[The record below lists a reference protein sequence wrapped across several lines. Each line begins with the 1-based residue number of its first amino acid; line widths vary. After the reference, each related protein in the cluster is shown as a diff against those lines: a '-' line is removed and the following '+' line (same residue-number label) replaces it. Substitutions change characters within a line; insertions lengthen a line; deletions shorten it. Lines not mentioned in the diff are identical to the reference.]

1 MSVWKSQSEWDAV
14 IGGAIKKLEDGERLE
29 DEELQALA
37 REVEFSSS
45 DECEQVAVLEG
56 DDHRWQR
63 EVSTIVRSHGRH
75 WRIDWM
81 RALTENSEDE
91 FWEQP
96 VEVKPVTRVIPAHE
110 VTEYVEV
117 EK

>member
-1 MSVWKSQSEWDAV
+1 MWFKQSELEEIAKKAV
-14 IGGAIKKLEDGERLE
+14 KKLFDGEKLDETELE
-29 DEELQALA
+29 TLA
-37 REVEFSSS
+37 REVEYHIF
-45 DECEQVAVLEG
+45 DCCEYVTNIEG

-63 EVSTIVRSHGRH
+63 EVSTIIKTGDRY

-81 RALTENSEDE
+81 RALTETSEND

-96 VEVKPVTRVIPAHE
+96 VEVRPETRVIPAHE

-117 EK
+117 